1 MKVWRNVNISRK
13 LQVMV
18 VISAISLII
27 MGIVGYRNMY
37 DMAQK
42 SESMYEDRVKPAEWL
57 GDILEANR
65 MMDAYVLELMV
76 VSDPN
81 RNQELLDNL
90 KTGASEV
97 DQLITEFGK
106 IELTPEETKIF
117 NEYKS
122 HLDEMREVRAKVI
135 ELAVMNKNEEA
146 YTLYA
151 NELEE
156 KKDVVNGTLAKLKML
171 NQQEAQKI
179 NQENE
184 KARGQATIWMVTCLI
199 LSLILLISVGRII
212 SRSIVKPISDIKDLL
227 AEAEKGDFTVKGNYQ
242 SADEI
247 GQLTASFNH
256 TMASL
261 HGVIRKVSETSQQ
274 VAASSEQLSAS
285 AEQSSD
291 ASEHI
296 STAVQELAVGSD
308 DQVRHVEESIQVV
321 KEMTSYTDQ
330 IADNAKVVS
339 ATVEQTSKIS
349 MDGEQ
354 VIHKVT
360 EQMSS
365 INENVMG
372 LSNVVA
378 GLNERSSEIGKIND
392 VITDIAAQTNL
403 LALNAAIE
411 AARAGEHGRGFSV
424 VADEVK
430 KLAEQSANSAEQI
443 SSLIAII
450 QNDNHQALESMKST
464 TNEVAEGLQVV
475 QEAGNSFK
483 DIKDSVSEVVTQIQ
497 EISHMVKQLAEG
509 TQHVSQSI
517 VTVNGIA
524 ETAAANTQNI
534 SAATEQQLAS
544 MQEISA
550 SSTALANMAQELQD
564 LVVQFR
570 V

>member
-1 MKVWRNVNISRK
+1 
-13 LQVMV
+13 
-18 VISAISLII
+18 
-27 MGIVGYRNMY
+27 
-37 DMAQK
+37 
-42 SESMYEDRVKPAEWL
+42 
-57 GDILEANR
+57 
-65 MMDAYVLELMV
+65 
-76 VSDPN
+76 
-81 RNQELLDNL
+81 
-90 KTGASEV
+90 
-97 DQLITEFGK
+97 
-106 IELTPEETKIF
+106 
-117 NEYKS
+117 
-122 HLDEMREVRAKVI
+122 
-135 ELAVMNKNEEA
+135 
-146 YTLYA
+146 
-151 NELEE
+151 
-156 KKDVVNGTLAKLKML
+156 
-171 NQQEAQKI
+171 
-179 NQENE
+179 
-184 KARGQATIWMVTCLI
+184 
-199 LSLILLISVGRII
+199 
-212 SRSIVKPISDIKDLL
+212 
-227 AEAEKGDFTVKGNYQ
+227 
-242 SADEI
+242 
-247 GQLTASFNH
+247 
-256 TMASL
+256 MASL